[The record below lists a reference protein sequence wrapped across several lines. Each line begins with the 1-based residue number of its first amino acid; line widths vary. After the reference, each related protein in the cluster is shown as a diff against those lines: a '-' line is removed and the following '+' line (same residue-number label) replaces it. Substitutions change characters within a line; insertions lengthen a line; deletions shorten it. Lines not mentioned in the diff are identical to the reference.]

1 MHSKRISSFTL
12 VFHGAEIFGIRNH
25 VSERQKLL
33 LLEWN
38 GLYGI
43 ESLFYSGYFYRIPSA
58 FPENF
63 LIYTTAYSLL
73 LECIF
78 LYKDNRCNLRIH
90 KQLLLI
96 HSTFTFLFFDK
107 NRDQCFPGMTS
118 VCVSFF
124 IISHVFTFADILF
137 EIPFLPFFISLWF
150 YVRLLFCASQISI
163 RFFTFISR
171 ISCYTQI
178 TQAQLPF
185 HCL

>member
-25 VSERQKLL
+25 VSEHQKLL

-73 LECIF
+73 LWCIF

-96 HSTFTFLFFDK
+96 HSHFYFF
-107 NRDQCFPGMTS
+107 
-118 VCVSFF
+118 
-124 IISHVFTFADILF
+124 VF
-137 EIPFLPFFISLWF
+137 
-150 YVRLLFCASQISI
+150 
-163 RFFTFISR
+163 
-171 ISCYTQI
+171 
-178 TQAQLPF
+178 
-185 HCL
+185 